1 MWRDGPDGI
10 VWGPMGP
17 RQSVGG
23 GMVVLSSMRRKAGG
37 DRCRRDRPQV
47 VHAPRAALACV
58 GSTPAIP
65 RSRSAREGRPRCR
78 VPSARSRGACP
89 SDSYHRLVP
98 KYRRG
103 HRAFA
108 VCSETPWT
116 GVRGTSRSWRATVR
130 MLDGLADHMEGRSLQ
145 RCVVTVTDKALGG
158 RRVEEVPQGRAVGH
172 PGLAFNPF
180 AAETVWRGKTLYP
193 SHDKASRGLRAAVG
207 NVRAGYLSLSGT
219 RGG

>member
-1 MWRDGPDGI
+1 
-10 VWGPMGP
+10 
-17 RQSVGG
+17 
-23 GMVVLSSMRRKAGG
+23 MVVLSSMRRKAGG

-58 GSTPAIP
+58 GSTPAFPDLGP
-65 RSRSAREGRPRCR
+65 RAKDDRDVECRRLDLVGPARPIHTTASSLSIDEVIGVRRLLGDAVDWSAR
-78 VPSARSRGACP
+78 
-89 SDSYHRLVP
+89 
-98 KYRRG
+98 
-103 HRAFA
+103 
-108 VCSETPWT
+108 
-116 GVRGTSRSWRATVR
+116 TSRSWRATVR

-180 AAETVWRGKTLYP
+180 AAETVWRGKRLYP